1 VIQDDRLVETYPGQS
16 GTAPGRGRVEIV
28 RRGERSVVTRA
39 VATSPLHLLT
49 PRNHGRGA
57 WVYTATYGGGLVDG
71 DAIQLDISVGTN
83 AVAMLSTQAATKV
96 YRSTR
101 ETSSDLDAVVS
112 SGALL
117 AILPDPLVCFASA
130 TYRQVQRVHMQP
142 RASLV
147 FIDWLSSGRRASGE
161 RWQFDSYASRLE
173 INEEGRPVILDA
185 LTLDTASGN
194 IGDRMG
200 RFNVLCTIV
209 LIGPLL
215 VAPAAD
221 VLSSA
226 ASLAIEKRADLLVSA
241 SSISRGGGGCLL
253 RIAGVS
259 FEAVSSVARQYL
271 RFVPSL
277 LGDDPWARRL

>member
-1 VIQDDRLVETYPGQS
+1 
-16 GTAPGRGRVEIV
+16 
-28 RRGERSVVTRA
+28 
-39 VATSPLHLLT
+39 LL
-49 PRNHGRGA
+49 
-57 WVYTATYGGGLVDG
+57 
-71 DAIQLDISVGTN
+71 
-83 AVAMLSTQAATKV
+83 
-96 YRSTR
+96 
-101 ETSSDLDAVVS
+101 
-112 SGALL
+112 ALL
-117 AILPDPLVCFASA
+117 PDSLVCFASA
-130 TYRQVQRVHMQP
+130 TYRQAQRVHMHGG
-142 RASLV
+142 ASLV

-173 INEEGRPVILDA
+173 ICADDRPVIIDA
-185 LTLDTASGN
+185 LTLDAASGN

-215 VAPAAD
+215 ATPVADA
-221 VLSSA
+221 LSGV
-226 ASLAIEKRADLLVSA
+226 ASLAIEKRADLLVGA
-241 SSISRGGGGCLL
+241 SPINRGGDGCFL